1 MLPIKRQNSLHT
13 FIDCKSILELKM
25 CPNINKNPIAHK
37 KSMDLPYHTN
47 QYFENKEK
55 SRKAS
60 CHSKIILKPIIKEK
74 SEYSMKVTNSPLLF
88 RQDNFKLKQKIKH
101 SSKSGI
107 TLPFYMRSKF
117 QNDKIMCINKE
128 KKNSSDKTLSLY
140 IDRELDEEEEEKN
153 NKLNEKLIKIDII
166 YKNENCISATQKGF
180 LAKKNIEKENNQD
193 CSLIIE
199 NACGIKNYNIYS
211 IMDGHGSNGH
221 LKNIEK
227 ENNQDCSLIIENV
240 CGIKNYNIYSIMDG
254 HGSNG
259 HLVSNFI
266 KDNIIKYF
274 NDISF
279 YFKKIKPKEKS
290 SIIYPENILDLIF
303 KKLTKN
309 DYQKIKDF
317 YKEVDELLSSIEVH
331 FDSNFSGSTC
341 IIIFQIGNNIIS
353 SNVGD
358 SRALLIKENKEI
370 IELSHDQK
378 PDNENE
384 KKRIEEM
391 GGIVSQCNDL
401 YDDGK
406 EGGPFRIWMKGCDYP
421 GIAMSR
427 SIGDK
432 IAHSIGVINEPEII
446 EFNLDEL
453 SKFIIL
459 GSDGVFQHL
468 NNNEINDIIFE
479 EKEKIGEN
487 ICKKIIN
494 KAINKFIE
502 NDEYVVDDI
511 TISFISK

>member
-1 MLPIKRQNSLHT
+1 MKIKKMLPIKRQNSLHT

-180 LAKKNIEKENNQD
+180 LAK
-193 CSLIIE
+193 
-199 NACGIKNYNIYS
+199 
-211 IMDGHGSNGH
+211 
-221 LKNIEK
+221 KNIEK

>member
-1 MLPIKRQNSLHT
+1 MKIKKMLPIKRQNSLHT

-107 TLPFYMRSKF
+107 TLPFYMKSKF

-153 NKLNEKLIKIDII
+153 NKLNEKLIKIDIL

-180 LAKKNIEKENNQD
+180 LAK
-193 CSLIIE
+193 
-199 NACGIKNYNIYS
+199 
-211 IMDGHGSNGH
+211 
-221 LKNIEK
+221 KNIEK

-279 YFKKIKPKEKS
+279 YFKKIKPKEKT
-290 SIIYPENILDLIF
+290 SIIYPENILDLIY
-303 KKLTKN
+303 KKLKKN

-341 IIIFQIGNNIIS
+341 IIIFQIGNKIIS

-511 TISFISK
+511 TISFISINNKNDI

>member
-1 MLPIKRQNSLHT
+1 MKIKNILPIKRQNSQHT
-13 FIDCKSILELKM
+13 FIDCKTILELKTGQNVNK
-25 CPNINKNPIAHK
+25 CPVTQK
-37 KSMDLPYHTN
+37 KSMDLPNYTN
-47 QYFENKEK
+47 QFFEKNEK
-55 SRKAS
+55 NRKAS
-60 CHSKIILKPIIKEK
+60 HSKIILKPIIKDK
-74 SEYSMKVTNSPLLF
+74 SEYSKKVTNVPLLF
-88 RQDNFKLKQKIKH
+88 KQDNFKLKQKIRH
-101 SSKSGI
+101 SSKSGVTI
-107 TLPFYMRSKF
+107 PFYMKSKF
-117 QNDKIMCINKE
+117 QNDKIMLINKE
-128 KKNSSDKTLSLY
+128 KKNSSDKTLSFY
-140 IDRELDEEEEEKN
+140 IERDIDEEEEKKN
-153 NKLNEKLIKIDII
+153 NRQYEKLIKINIV
-166 YKNENCISATQKGF
+166 YKSENFISATQKGF

-193 CSLIIE
+193 CPLIIE

-221 LKNIEK
+221 L
-227 ENNQDCSLIIENV
+227 
-240 CGIKNYNIYSIMDG
+240 
-254 HGSNG
+254 
-259 HLVSNFI
+259 VSNFI
-266 KDNIIKYF
+266 KENIVKYF
-274 NDISF
+274 NDITF
-279 YFKKIKPKEKS
+279 YFKKIKPKEKAT
-290 SIIYPENILDLIF
+290 IIYPENILDLIL
-303 KKLTKN
+303 KKLIKN

-317 YKEVDELLSSIEVH
+317 YKEVDEMLSSKEVL

-341 IIIFQIGNNIIS
+341 IIIFQVGNNLIS
-353 SNVGD
+353 CNVGD

-378 PDNENE
+378 PDDENE

-446 EFNLDEL
+446 QFNLDGL
-453 SKFIIL
+453 SKYIIL

-468 NNNEINDIIFE
+468 NNNEITDIIFE
-479 EKEKIGEN
+479 EKEIIGEN

-494 KAINKFIE
+494 KAINKFID

-511 TISFISK
+511 TISLISINNSHDI

>member
-1 MLPIKRQNSLHT
+1 MKIKKMLPIKRQNSLHT

-199 NACGIKNYNIYS
+199 N
-211 IMDGHGSNGH
+211 
-221 LKNIEK
+221 
-227 ENNQDCSLIIENV
+227 V

-290 SIIYPENILDLIF
+290 SIIYPENILDLIY
-303 KKLTKN
+303 KKLKKN

-511 TISFISK
+511 TISFISINNKNDI

>member
-1 MLPIKRQNSLHT
+1 MKIKKMLPIKRQNSLHT

-166 YKNENCISATQKGF
+166 YKNENCVSATQKGF
-180 LAKKNIEKENNQD
+180 LAK
-193 CSLIIE
+193 
-199 NACGIKNYNIYS
+199 
-211 IMDGHGSNGH
+211 
-221 LKNIEK
+221 KNIEK

-279 YFKKIKPKEKS
+279 YFKKIKPKEKT
-290 SIIYPENILDLIF
+290 SIIYPENILDLIY
-303 KKLTKN
+303 KKLKKN

-511 TISFISK
+511 TISFISINNKNDI

>member
-1 MLPIKRQNSLHT
+1 MKIKKMLPIKRQNSLHT

-166 YKNENCISATQKGF
+166 YKNENCVSATQKGF

-199 NACGIKNYNIYS
+199 
-211 IMDGHGSNGH
+211 D
-221 LKNIEK
+221 
-227 ENNQDCSLIIENV
+227 V

-290 SIIYPENILDLIF
+290 SIIYPENILDLIY
-303 KKLTKN
+303 KKLKKN

-432 IAHSIGVINEPEII
+432 ISHSIGVINEPEII

-511 TISFISK
+511 TISFISINNKNDI

>member
-1 MLPIKRQNSLHT
+1 MKIKKMLPIKRQNSLHT

-140 IDRELDEEEEEKN
+140 IDRELDEEEEEKT

-166 YKNENCISATQKGF
+166 YKNENCVSATQKGF

-199 NACGIKNYNIYS
+199 
-211 IMDGHGSNGH
+211 D
-221 LKNIEK
+221 
-227 ENNQDCSLIIENV
+227 V

-279 YFKKIKPKEKS
+279 YFKKIKPKEKT
-290 SIIYPENILDLIF
+290 SIIYPENILDLIY
-303 KKLTKN
+303 KKLKKN

-378 PDNENE
+378 PENENE

-479 EKEKIGEN
+479 EKEKIGEI
-487 ICKKIIN
+487 ICKKVIN

-511 TISFISK
+511 TISFISINNKNDI

>member
-166 YKNENCISATQKGF
+166 YKNENCVSATQKGF

-221 LKNIEK
+221 L
-227 ENNQDCSLIIENV
+227 
-240 CGIKNYNIYSIMDG
+240 
-254 HGSNG
+254 
-259 HLVSNFI
+259 VSNFI

-279 YFKKIKPKEKS
+279 YFKKIKPKEKT
-290 SIIYPENILDLIF
+290 SIIYPENILDLIY
-303 KKLTKN
+303 KKLKKN

-511 TISFISK
+511 TISFISINNKNDI

>member
-1 MLPIKRQNSLHT
+1 MKIKKMLPIKRQNSLHT

-166 YKNENCISATQKGF
+166 YKNENCVSATQKGF

-199 NACGIKNYNIYS
+199 
-211 IMDGHGSNGH
+211 D
-221 LKNIEK
+221 
-227 ENNQDCSLIIENV
+227 V

-274 NDISF
+274 SDISF

-303 KKLTKN
+303 KKLKKN

-341 IIIFQIGNNIIS
+341 IIIFQIGNKIIS

-511 TISFISK
+511 TISFISINNKNDI

>member
-1 MLPIKRQNSLHT
+1 MKIKKMLPIKRQNSLHT

-25 CPNINKNPIAHK
+25 CQNINKNPIAHK

-107 TLPFYMRSKF
+107 TLPFYMKSKF

-140 IDRELDEEEEEKN
+140 IDRELEEEEEEKN

-180 LAKKNIEKENNQD
+180 LAK
-193 CSLIIE
+193 
-199 NACGIKNYNIYS
+199 
-211 IMDGHGSNGH
+211 
-221 LKNIEK
+221 KNIEK

-279 YFKKIKPKEKS
+279 YFKKIKPKEKT
-290 SIIYPENILDLIF
+290 SIIYPENILDLIY
-303 KKLTKN
+303 KKLKKN

-511 TISFISK
+511 FISFISINNKNNI